1 MNTMI
6 DTSHYL
12 LLGTAAVF
20 IPLLAYILSL
30 VLRTRSARKQLLSRL
45 PQGQP
50 PVKTHHPGDR

>member
-6 DTSHYL
+6 DTFRYL

-30 VLRTRSARKQLLSRL
+30 VLRTRSARKQMLSRV
-45 PQGQP
+45 PQNQP
-50 PVKTHHPGDR
+50 SVKTHQPGDR